1 MKKHTGGFMAFVVG
15 IIVLALLCGTGWFAA
30 QALMNRNI
38 KNGQEL
44 LSRGDYSEALD
55 AFKKADKF
63 SLRPNTAAVK
73 GMADAYIAL
82 GDYSNAKGC
91 YEKLIK
97 LEPKDAKTH
106 YTLGLL
112 YIRVKNYEGA
122 EKEITALREL
132 GGDEGV
138 KYADELRSKMEV
150 GKVKGFFQDLIKKV
164 VPSLP
169 DIPGLTDNTPV
180 KPDAES
186 GDSSQDQN

>member
-15 IIVLALLCGTGWFAA
+15 IIVVALLCGTGWFAA
-30 QALMNRNI
+30 QAFMNRNL

-44 LSRGDYSEALD
+44 LSRGDYSEALE

-63 SLRPNTAAVK
+63 SLRPNAAVVK
-73 GMADAYIAL
+73 GMADAYISL
-82 GDYSNAKGC
+82 GDYDNAKGC

-97 LEPKDAKTH
+97 LEPKNARAH

-112 YIRVKNYEGA
+112 YIRAKNYEGA
-122 EKEITALREL
+122 EKEITALREI
-132 GGDEGV
+132 GGDDGV
-138 KYADELRSKMEV
+138 KYADALRSKMEV
-150 GKVKGFFQDLIKKV
+150 GKVKGFFKDLIKKV

-169 DIPGLTDNTPV
+169 DIPGFTDEPSV

-186 GDSSQDQN
+186 GDASQDQE

>member
-1 MKKHTGGFMAFVVG
+1 MAFVVG

-91 YEKLIK
+91 YKKLIK
-97 LEPKDAKTH
+97 LEPKDAKAH